1 MLSIVQYQTTLIYIY
16 TYLYNI
22 YIYVYIYVCVYTCI
36 FFFVCAPLMVFSSFS
51 VTSQDLWSREKQSVE
66 PSEDDYWQVIACCER
81 GPPEANETAQL
92 LRQEVKERRYEARW
106 MTLDDG

>member
-1 MLSIVQYQTTLIYIY
+1 MCIYM
-16 TYLYNI
+16 YNFF
-22 YIYVYIYVCVYTCI
+22 CVRA
-36 FFFVCAPLMVFSSFS
+36 FKGFFSSFS